1 MKKYNDIQ
9 AIIKGCK
16 KNNPSAQRALVEDQ
30 GDRLYAICIRYIG
43 DKVKAKDALQDCFI
57 RIFKYINKYD
67 PTKGDFEKW
76 LNVLT
81 VRQCFRQLEKKK
93 LNLVEI
99 DAIVQ
104 NTLATQPKAIETMSA
119 DEILKLVAGLPE
131 GYRQIFNLYAIEGYS
146 HKEISELLGLKES
159 SSRSKLSRAKEML
172 RMKMF
177 NLKLRSHG

>member
-1 MKKYNDIQ
+1 MSKYNNIQ
-9 AIIKGCK
+9 AIINGCK
-16 KNNPSAQRALVEDQ
+16 QNNAIAQRALVDCQ

-43 DKVKAKDALQDCFI
+43 DRNRAKDVLQDCFI
-57 RIFKYINKYD
+57 RIFKYIDKYD

-81 VRQCFRQLEKKK
+81 VRQCLRQLEKKK

-99 DAIVQ
+99 DAVIQ
-104 NTLATQPKAIETMSA
+104 NTLSAQPIAIENMTA
-119 DEILKLVAGLPE
+119 DEILKLVEALPTS
-131 GYRQIFNLYAIEGYS
+131 YRQIFNLYVIEGYS
-146 HKEISELLGLKES
+146 HKEISELLDLKES

>member
-1 MKKYNDIQ
+1 MTKYINIQ

-16 KNNPSAQRALVEDQ
+16 QNDAAAQRALVDCQ

-43 DKVKAKDALQDCFI
+43 DRERAKDVLQDCFI
-57 RIFKYINKYD
+57 RIFKYIDKYD

-81 VRQCFRQLEKKK
+81 VRQCFKQLNKKK
-93 LNLVEI
+93 LDLVEI
-99 DAIVQ
+99 DVVIQ
-104 NTLATQPKAIETMSA
+104 NTIASQPKAIENMSK
-119 DEILKLVAGLPE
+119 DEILKLIENLPDA
-131 GYRQIFNLYAIEGYS
+131 YRQIFNLYVIEGYS
-146 HKEISELLGLKES
+146 HKEISELLDLKEA

-177 NLKLRSHG
+177 NLKLGSHG